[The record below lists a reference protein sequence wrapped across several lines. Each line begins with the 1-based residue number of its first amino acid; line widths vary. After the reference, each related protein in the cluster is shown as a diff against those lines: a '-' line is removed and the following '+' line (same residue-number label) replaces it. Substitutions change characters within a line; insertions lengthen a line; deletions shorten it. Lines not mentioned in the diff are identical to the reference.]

1 MADIQR
7 STTRVRGFTDAEM
20 DFQLIRQMGSSAFG
34 AASVGACLSTA
45 GRIQD
50 GDPSSWVD
58 AFTDLAAWQEQDAR
72 ERAAKGHFVS
82 ARAQFFHACNS
93 YRAAEYYTG
102 CRDTRHRELGLKSRA
117 CFAEAMNHV
126 WHTFEATMLRY
137 KAVTLPVYFMAP
149 NPRAE
154 RRKTLIIV
162 SGFDGTLEEEYFMR
176 GCPALERG
184 YNIVHLAGPGQM
196 DVFRFHPDTHFEPDY
211 ENPLKTVIDFLAE
224 RSEVDMG
231 RLAILGISFGGYF
244 ATRATAHEPRVK
256 ALIANSPIVN
266 LRDYMVA
273 FIGSDPAEAPE
284 AENFRLEDLPA
295 IPEEF
300 LSRQLKTMCEN
311 LMVRFGQL
319 SLRETFLYLRE
330 FTVGEAVSQIT
341 CPSLALVGTGEGG
354 EPEKQH
360 KEFCAKVSGPVAS
373 HTFTAFE
380 GADTHGQV
388 GNPSFAAVVT
398 LDWLDELFD

>member
-1 MADIQR
+1 
-7 STTRVRGFTDAEM
+7 
-20 DFQLIRQMGSSAFG
+20 
-34 AASVGACLSTA
+34 
-45 GRIQD
+45 
-50 GDPSSWVD
+50 
-58 AFTDLAAWQEQDAR
+58 
-72 ERAAKGHFVS
+72 
-82 ARAQFFHACNS
+82 
-93 YRAAEYYTG
+93 
-102 CRDTRHRELGLKSRA
+102 
-117 CFAEAMNHV
+117 
-126 WHTFEATMLRY
+126 
-137 KAVTLPVYFMAP
+137 
-149 NPRAE
+149 
-154 RRKTLIIV
+154 
-162 SGFDGTLEEEYFMR
+162 MR

-231 RLAILGISFGGYF
+231 RLAILGLSFGGYF

-284 AENFRLEDLPA
+284 AENVRLEDLPA
-295 IPEEF
+295 MPDEF

>member
-137 KAVTLPVYFMAP
+137 KAVTLPVYCMAP
-149 NPRAE
+149 HPRAE

-231 RLAILGISFGGYF
+231 RLAILGLSFGGYF
-244 ATRATAHEPRVK
+244 
-256 ALIANSPIVN
+256 VN

-284 AENFRLEDLPA
+284 AENVRLEDLPA
-295 IPEEF
+295 MPDEF

-388 GNPSFAAVVT
+388 GGTLRSRRWSPWTGWTSFST
-398 LDWLDELFD
+398 DCSDRDERSTADLPQSAL

>member
-20 DFQLIRQMGSSAFG
+20 DFQLIRQMGASAFG

-93 YRAAEYYTG
+93 YRAAEYYTS
-102 CRDTRHRELGLKSRA
+102 CRDARHRDLGLKSRA
-117 CFAEAMNHV
+117 CFAAAMNYV

-211 ENPLKTVIDFLAE
+211 ENPLKTVIDFLTE
-224 RSEVDMG
+224 RPEVDMG

-266 LRDYMVA
+266 LRDYWVA

-295 IPEEF
+295 IPEEV
-300 LSRQLKTMCEN
+300 LSSQLKAICEN
-311 LMVRFGQL
+311 LIIRFGQ
-319 SLRETFLYLRE
+319 SSWRETFTYLRQ
-330 FTVGEAVSQIT
+330 FAVGEAVSQIT
-341 CPSLALVGTGEGG
+341 CPSLALVGMGEGG

-360 KEFCAKVSGPVAS
+360 KAFCANVSGPVAS
-373 HTFTAFE
+373 YTFSAFE
-380 GADTHGQV
+380 GADTHCQV
-388 GNPSFAAVVT
+388 GNPAFAAAVT